1 MYVCEFRIL
10 FLIYDIH
17 NLTHITFYAGN
28 TSGNMIFFSIYA
40 IYVII
45 V

>member
-1 MYVCEFRIL
+1 MYIRKFRIL

-17 NLTHITFYAGN
+17 NLSDITFHTGTA
-28 TSGNMIFFSIYA
+28 SANMIFFSVYA
-40 IYVII
+40 IYIII

>member
-1 MYVCEFRIL
+1 MYVCELRIL

-17 NLTHITFYAGN
+17 NLTNITSYAVN
-28 TSGNMIFFSIYA
+28 TSGNMIFFSVYA